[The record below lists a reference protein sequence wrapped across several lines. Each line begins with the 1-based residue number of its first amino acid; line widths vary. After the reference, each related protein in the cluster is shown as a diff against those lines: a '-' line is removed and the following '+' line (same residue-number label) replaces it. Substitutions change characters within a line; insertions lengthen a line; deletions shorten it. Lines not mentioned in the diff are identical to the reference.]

1 MALWRALW
9 LCADDLSV
17 IRRHLSRGNK
27 KEASCIGC
35 KASKQNSVVLARDS
49 KMAKALQQIIVKQAT
64 LPILSHS
71 ASFPINR
78 IFCVGRNY
86 REHALEMGGD
96 PDREPPFFFTKP
108 ADAIVDTSTSGASA
122 STCVVP
128 YPPMTSSLH
137 FEGEVVVAIGKGGLR
152 IPESE
157 AESHIFGYAVGC
169 DLTRRDLQ
177 AEAKKKG
184 RPWDA
189 AKGFDHSGPCGSIV
203 PKGETDISPSTILKL
218 TVNGE
223 RRQETTLD
231 KMVWNIP
238 ETISYLSTLFRLKPG
253 DLIFTGTPAGVG
265 EVEQDDVVSVTCG
278 DLPPNNFVVGPPE

>member
-1 MALWRALW
+1 MNHSTVWR
-9 LCADDLSV
+9 SV
-17 IRRHLSRGNK
+17 RHPSP
-27 KEASCIGC
+27 AP
-35 KASKQNSVVLARDS
+35 AKQGILLYRS

-64 LPILSHS
+64 LPTLSRS
-71 ASFPINR
+71 AGAAARFPINR

-108 ADAIVDTSTSGASA
+108 ADAIVDTSTSGGSA

-128 YPPMTSSLH
+128 SPPMTSSLH
-137 FEGEVVVAIGKGGLR
+137 FEGELVVAIGKGGLR

-189 AKGFDHSGPCGSIV
+189 AKGFDHSGPCGFIV
-203 PKGETDISPSTILKL
+203 PKGETDVSPSTILKL

-265 EVEQDDVVSVTCG
+265 EVKQDDVVSVTCG
-278 DLPPNNFVVGPPE
+278 DLPPCSFKVGPPE

>member
-1 MALWRALW
+1 
-9 LCADDLSV
+9 
-17 IRRHLSRGNK
+17 
-27 KEASCIGC
+27 
-35 KASKQNSVVLARDS
+35 
-49 KMAKALQQIIVKQAT
+49 MAKALQQIIVKQAT

-108 ADAIVDTSTSGASA
+108 ADAIVDTTSTSGASA

-137 FEGEVVVAIGKGGLR
+137 FEGELVVAIGKGGLR

-278 DLPPNNFVVGPPE
+278 DLSPNNFIIGPPE

>member
-1 MALWRALW
+1 M
-9 LCADDLSV
+9 S
-17 IRRHLSRGNK
+17 
-27 KEASCIGC
+27 
-35 KASKQNSVVLARDS
+35 
-49 KMAKALQQIIVKQAT
+49 KALHQIIVKQAT
-64 LPILSHS
+64 LPILTRS
-71 ASFPINR
+71 AGEAGAAARFPINR

-108 ADAIVDTSTSGASA
+108 ADAIVDTSGGSA

-137 FEGEVVVAIGKGGLR
+137 FEGELVVAIGKDGLR

-157 AESHIFGYAVGC
+157 AEGHIFGYAVGC

-203 PKGETDISPSTILKL
+203 PKEEADISPSTILNLTINGKL
-218 TVNGE
+218 
-223 RRQETTLD
+223 RQETALD

-238 ETISYLSTLFRLKPG
+238 ETISYLSTLFSLKPG

-265 EVEQDDVVSVTCG
+265 EVKQDDVVSIACG
-278 DLPPNNFVVGPPE
+278 DLPPCNFVIGPPE

>member
-1 MALWRALW
+1 MRRPSLNLPRTAKSAKPNQNRSMSTAL
-9 LCADDLSV
+9 
-17 IRRHLSRGNK
+17 H
-27 KEASCIGC
+27 
-35 KASKQNSVVLARDS
+35 
-49 KMAKALQQIIVKQAT
+49 QIVVKQAT
-64 LPILSHS
+64 LPILSRS
-71 ASFPINR
+71 GAARYPINR

-108 ADAIVDTSTSGASA
+108 ADAIVDTCAVTSDESSTSSR
-122 STCVVP
+122 CVVP

-137 FEGEVVVAIGKGGLR
+137 FEGELVVAVGKGGLR

-157 AESHIFGYAVGC
+157 VENHIFGYAVGC

-189 AKGFDHSGPCGSIV
+189 AKGFDYSGPCSSIV
-203 PKGETDISPSTILKL
+203 PKEEADISPSTILKL

-223 RRQETTLD
+223 LRQETTLD

-238 ETISYLSTLFRLKPG
+238 ETISYLSTLYRLKPG

-265 EVEQDDVVSVTCG
+265 EAKQNDTISVSCG
-278 DLPPNNFVVGPPE
+278 DLPSCNFAIGPPE

>member
-1 MALWRALW
+1 
-9 LCADDLSV
+9 
-17 IRRHLSRGNK
+17 
-27 KEASCIGC
+27 
-35 KASKQNSVVLARDS
+35 
-49 KMAKALQQIIVKQAT
+49 
-64 LPILSHS
+64 
-71 ASFPINR
+71 
-78 IFCVGRNY
+78 
-86 REHALEMGGD
+86 MGGD

-108 ADAIVDTSTSGASA
+108 ADAIVDTSAVTSSGESSAS
-122 STCVVP
+122 STCVVDVP

-137 FEGEVVVAIGKGGLR
+137 FEGELVVAIGKGGLR
-152 IPESE
+152 IPEGE

-189 AKGFDHSGPCGSIV
+189 AKGFDYSGPCSSIV
-203 PKGETDISPSTILKL
+203 PKEEADIPPSTILKL

-223 RRQETTLD
+223 LRQETTLD

-238 ETISYLSTLFRLKPG
+238 ETISYLSTLYRLKPG

-265 EVEQDDVVSVTCG
+265 EAKQNDTISVSCG
-278 DLPPNNFVVGPPE
+278 DLPSCNFIIGPPE

>member
-1 MALWRALW
+1 MSTAL
-9 LCADDLSV
+9 
-17 IRRHLSRGNK
+17 HH
-27 KEASCIGC
+27 
-35 KASKQNSVVLARDS
+35 
-49 KMAKALQQIIVKQAT
+49 IIVKQAT
-64 LPILSHS
+64 LPILSRS
-71 ASFPINR
+71 GNGAGRFPINR

-108 ADAIVDTSTSGASA
+108 ADAIVDACAATIGESPASSKCA
-122 STCVVP
+122 VP
-128 YPPMTSSLH
+128 YPPMTTSLH
-137 FEGEVVVAIGKGGLR
+137 FEGELVVAIGKGGLR

-157 AESHIFGYAVGC
+157 AERHIFGYAVGC

-189 AKGFDHSGPCGSIV
+189 AKGFDYSGPCSSIV
-203 PKGETDISPSTILKL
+203 PKEETKMSPSTILKL

-223 RRQETTLD
+223 LRQETTLD

-238 ETISYLSTLFRLKPG
+238 ETISFLSTLYRLKPG

-265 EVEQDDVVSVTCG
+265 EAKQNDVISVTCG
-278 DLPPNNFVVGPPE
+278 DLPPCNFVIGPPE